1 MQADLTTLSF
11 VTRIVTIMAN
21 SQFAMAVHVMAML
34 ANNCDERMKS
44 GYIAKSVN
52 TNAVVIRRL
61 LSDLHEADLVV
72 SQTGYS
78 GGTCLTRQPEKVGL
92 LEIYE
97 AVAHDNIFG
106 LHAKE
111 PDQGCDIGS
120 TITTV
125 LGQLQTEI
133 DGAVKEKFSGYTL
146 QDVIDE
152 LIKCKEEKGK
162 TNK

>member
-1 MQADLTTLSF
+1 
-11 VTRIVTIMAN
+11 
-21 SQFAMAVHVMAML
+21 MAML

-72 SQTGYS
+72 SRTGYS
-78 GGTCLTRQPEKVGL
+78 GGTCLTRQPGEIKL
-92 LEIYE
+92 LEVYE
-97 AVAHDNIFG
+97 AVSDEEIFG
-106 LHAKE
+106 LHAKV
-111 PDQGCDIGS
+111 PDQECDIGS

-125 LGQLQTEI
+125 LGRLQLEI
-133 DGAVKEKFSGYTL
+133 YEAVRERFANYTL

-152 LIKCKEEKGK
+152 LIKCKEERGIRG
-162 TNK
+162 

>member
-1 MQADLTTLSF
+1 
-11 VTRIVTIMAN
+11 MAN

-61 LSDLHEADLVV
+61 LCDLHDADLVV

-78 GGTCLTRQPEKVGL
+78 GGTCLTRLPDKIEL

-97 AVAHDNIFG
+97 AVSHDEIFG
-106 LHAKE
+106 LHAKT
-111 PDQGCDIGS
+111 PDPNCDIGS
-120 TITTV
+120 NITTV
-125 LGQLQTEI
+125 LGELQTEI
-133 DGAVKEKFSGYTL
+133 ESAVKAEFARYTL
-146 QDVIDE
+146 QDVIND
-152 LIKCKEEKGK
+152 IKKKK
-162 TNK
+162 TGDGN

>member
-1 MQADLTTLSF
+1 
-11 VTRIVTIMAN
+11 MAN

-34 ANNCDERMKS
+34 AKNCDERIKS
-44 GYIAKSVN
+44 SYIAKSVN

-61 LSDLHEADLVV
+61 LSDLHEANLVV

-78 GGTCLTRQPEKVGL
+78 GGTCLTRQPADVCL

-97 AVAHDNIFG
+97 AVSHDNIFG

-111 PDQGCDIGS
+111 PDRDCEIGS
-120 TITTV
+120 TITGV
-125 LGQLQTEI
+125 LGKLQVEI
-133 DGAVKEKFSGYTL
+133 DEAVKQKFASYTL

-152 LIKCKEEKGK
+152 LVKCKEEKGEK
-162 TNK
+162 ILSE

>member
-1 MQADLTTLSF
+1 
-11 VTRIVTIMAN
+11 
-21 SQFAMAVHVMAML
+21 MAVHVMAML

-44 GYIAKSVN
+44 DYIAKSVN

-78 GGTCLTRQPEKVGL
+78 GGTCLTRHPENIKL

-97 AVAHDNIFG
+97 AISHDSIFG

-111 PDQGCDIGS
+111 PSKDCDIGS

-125 LGQLQTEI
+125 LGRRQSEI
-133 DGAVKEKFSGYTL
+133 AQVVREKFACYTL

-152 LIKCKEEKGK
+152 LIKCKEQTEK
-162 TNK
+162 

>member
-1 MQADLTTLSF
+1 
-11 VTRIVTIMAN
+11 
-21 SQFAMAVHVMAML
+21 MAML

-44 GYIAKSVN
+44 SYIAKSVN

-61 LSDLHEADLVV
+61 LRDLHEADLVV

-78 GGTCLTRQPEKVGL
+78 GGTCLTRLPGEVGL

-97 AVAHDNIFG
+97 AVSHDSIFG
-106 LHAKE
+106 LHAKK
-111 PDQGCDIGS
+111 PDQDCDIGS

-125 LGQLQTEI
+125 LGRLQTEI
-133 DGAVKEKFSGYTL
+133 DAAVREKFASYTL

-152 LIKCKEEKGK
+152 LAKCKEAEGI
-162 TNK
+162 TG